1 MSFFGRTNLFRV
13 ERSTLFEE
21 SQPDDYVPMSLDIV
35 EVEHQSEGESENN
48 QDDEFDFPLF
58 SFGGEEKKDEEERG
72 RTSVMKVSLREE
84 SVERIIQER
93 PESYYFASYTE
104 EEVSQFGQASITGE
118 EIIIMSKQKDI
129 DSHPWKVLDLNRH
142 NEIIEQEKPKKKSR
156 PGKNKRLGIIK
167 SRERKAERQK
177 VFKEVEKQHK
187 KYLKK
192 KMFHKR
198 GGKKHKKK
206 ENKDDKPKYRTE

>member
-1 MSFFGRTNLFRV
+1 
-13 ERSTLFEE
+13 
-21 SQPDDYVPMSLDIV
+21 MSLDIE

-58 SFGGEEKKDEEERG
+58 SFGGEVGGEEKEDEDRG
-72 RTSVMKVSLREE
+72 RTQVMKVSLREE

-93 PESYYFASYTE
+93 PETYYFAKYTE
-104 EEVSQFGQASITGE
+104 EEVLQFNQAAITSE
-118 EIIIMSKQKDI
+118 EIIIMSQQKDI
-129 DSHPWKVLDLNRH
+129 DSHPWKVLDLNHH
-142 NEIIEQEKPKKKSR
+142 NDIIEQEKSKKKKR